1 MLDTQSAK
9 VAVDLTQE
17 ITRRGQELTALT
29 DTPLAMLS
37 RTSPLELTDRA
48 EQSLSDACEEMI
60 NLTKGEEHAGV
71 LGNVVKMAADSV
83 RRTLDVARNQA
94 MPHIR
99 RVVALYEE
107 KMAEAGTDSSPY
119 TVVPTYLHESLN
131 TDVAERLVGGLEN
144 STPQS
149 VEGNPFFGK
158 YSPEEIRE
166 LVRVSNDGEFN
177 ELIDE
182 LLMADN
188 GAVMAEVQSALEGMT
203 NVKRVSANA
212 AMPLMLVLKGIDT
225 PKSDVPGPLSQYNA
239 NRAVF
244 AANVGKTAAEAIAR
258 SRTNIRSSLLY
269 PMQGGKDSSTIS
281 VNGEVYSSLLA
292 KGLTVEAVIGNE
304 LLGRKYRGEAMT
316 APEAITDMLA
326 AYARDKAT
334 RQQAAELRR
343 AQTSRKAILAAL
355 SSDHVY
361 INDEAGGTPVPGDDR
376 ERSMHRLRGQV
387 DTFLTGHL
395 QYLKPDIIIAS
406 VICNVWYG
414 HTDAGRVISA
424 MMQVE
429 ASNPELDAR
438 EVATLATMRY
448 IAEWVGSQIG
458 VAKHG

>member
-17 ITRRGQELTALT
+17 ITARGQALTAVA

-60 NLTKGEEHAGV
+60 GLTRGEEHAAI
-71 LGNVVKMAADSV
+71 LGNVVKMASDSV

-99 RVVALYEE
+99 RVMALYEE
-107 KMAEAGTDSSPY
+107 KMATSGNDASPFN
-119 TVVPTYLHESLN
+119 VVPTYLHDSLS

-149 VEGNPFFGK
+149 VEGNPYFGK
-158 YSPEEIRE
+158 YTPEEIRE

-182 LLMADN
+182 LLMANN
-188 GAVMAEVQSALEGMT
+188 GAVMAEVQSALEGMI

-212 AMPLMLVLKGIDT
+212 ALPLMLVLKGIDT
-225 PKSDVPGPLSQYNA
+225 PKSDVQGPLGQYNT

-258 SRTNIRSSLLY
+258 TRTNTRSSLLY
-269 PMQGGKDSSTIS
+269 PMQGAQDPNTIS

-304 LLGRKYRGEAMT
+304 LLGRKFRGELMCS
-316 APEAITDMLA
+316 PEAITEMLA
-326 AYARDKAT
+326 AYNRDKAT

-343 AQTSRKAILAAL
+343 AQTSRKAILDAL

-376 ERSMHRLRGQV
+376 TRSMNRLRGQI
-387 DTFLTGHL
+387 DAFLSSHL
-395 QYLKPDIIIAS
+395 QYLKPDVIIAS

-414 HTDAGRVISA
+414 HTDVGRVISA

-458 VAKHG
+458 VAKAG